1 MGTPGLLLAFGL
13 SWVAGIAM
21 LTPLLWNGRT
31 TRWQI
36 LAGYGF
42 AAGMVLTTLVMRA
55 TFAAKLGLSFSVTA
69 AGLVLVAMVGV
80 AATVLLRRRGVLE
93 QTAPAEASLFEPGVW
108 SRVLWFALLALTV
121 LRITT
126 LLLEAWWRPLFPWD
140 AWQIWAP
147 KTKIWFETRDLNNLY
162 GHFENGYPPA
172 INLIQVWANLG
183 LGSWD
188 DARMNL
194 AWPLLLGALA
204 LAGYGQARRV
214 GASPLAAAIVAYLLA
229 SIPMLDA
236 HAALA
241 GYADL
246 PLAVTFGL
254 AAIAFFVW
262 VVSDDRRQLVL
273 ALLFAAMV
281 PLYKIP
287 GIAWSLTLAPALL
300 IALLE
305 RMPGRKALRWVAA
318 IVVAVLAAGAYLY
331 ARQRNF
337 SLNFYQAHVSAN
349 SSSSF
354 VLDNY
359 FLLDNYHLVWYMTVA
374 ALICW
379 WRVAIAAPLRPA
391 TTLIAAGVAFL
402 VVSFFFTNSAK
413 WWGDYGSINRATL
426 HLVPALIFYLFLLSR
441 SSLSP
446 SVKTLPA

>member
-1 MGTPGLLLAFGL
+1 MGTSGLIIGIAL
-13 SWVAGIAM
+13 SWAAGAAV
-21 LTPLLWNGRT
+21 LSPLLWRGAS
-31 TRWQI
+31 TRWTT

-42 AAGMVLTTLVMRA
+42 AAGLLLTTLVMRA
-55 TFAAKLGLSFSVTA
+55 TFAAKLGLSFGVTA
-69 AGLVLVAMVGV
+69 AGLVLVTIAAIG
-80 AATVLLRRRGVLE
+80 ATVLMHRRGLLRVSAELS
-93 QTAPAEASLFEPGVW
+93 PALPEAAAW
-108 SRVLWFALLALTV
+108 SRVLWYVLLALTIA
-121 LRITT
+121 RIAMLTM
-126 LLLEAWWRPLFPWD
+126 EAWWRPLFPWD
-140 AWQIWAP
+140 AWQIWGP

-183 LGSWD
+183 LGAWD
-188 DARMNL
+188 DARMNI

-204 LAGYGQARRV
+204 LGAYGQARQA
-214 GASPLAAAIVAYLLA
+214 GGSPLAAAIVAYLLA
-229 SIPMLDA
+229 SVPMLDT

-262 VVSDDRRQLVL
+262 VVTDDWRQLVL
-273 ALLFAAMV
+273 ALLFAAMA

-300 IALLE
+300 VALLG
-305 RMPGRKALRWVAA
+305 RTPGRRAVRWVVA
-318 IVVAVLAAGAYLY
+318 IVVAVLASGAYLY

-337 SLNFYQAHVSAN
+337 ALNFYQAHVSVN

-359 FLLDNYHLVWYMTVA
+359 FLLDNYHLVWYMALA

-379 WRVAIAAPLRPA
+379 WRAAITMPLRPA
-391 TTLIAAGVAFL
+391 TTLIAAGAAFL
-402 VVSFFFTNSAK
+402 VVSFFFTNSAE

-426 HLVPALIFYLFLLSR
+426 HFVPALIFYLFLLSR
-441 SSLSP
+441 NSLSP
-446 SVKTLPA
+446 STKTLPA

>member
-1 MGTPGLLLAFGL
+1 MGTFGL
-13 SWVAGIAM
+13 ILGFALSWAAGAAVLSPM
-21 LTPLLWNGRT
+21 LWRGAS
-31 TRWQI
+31 TRWTT

-42 AAGMVLTTLVMRA
+42 AAGLLLTTLVMRA
-55 TFAAKLGLSFSVTA
+55 TFAAKLGLSFGVNA
-69 AGLVLVAMVGV
+69 AGLVLVAMAGIGV
-80 AATVLLRRRGVLE
+80 TVLMQRRGLPADTAQPSQVLPE
-93 QTAPAEASLFEPGVW
+93 GAAW
-108 SRVLWFALLALTV
+108 SRVLWYVLLAMAV
-121 LRITT
+121 ARITT
-126 LLLEAWWRPLFPWD
+126 LTLEAWWRPLFPWD
-140 AWQIWAP
+140 AWQIWGP

-183 LGSWD
+183 LGAWD
-188 DARMNL
+188 DARMNI

-204 LAGYGQARRV
+204 LAAYGQARQV
-214 GASPLAAAIVAYLLA
+214 GGSPLAAAIVAYLLA
-229 SIPMLDA
+229 SIPMLDT

-262 VVSDDRRQLVL
+262 VVTDDWRQLVL
-273 ALLFAAMV
+273 ALLFAAMA

-300 IALLE
+300 VALLG
-305 RMPGRKALRWVAA
+305 RMPGRRALRWVAA

-331 ARQRNF
+331 AKQRNF
-337 SLNFYQAHVSAN
+337 SLNFYQAHVSVN

-354 VLDNY
+354 VFDNY
-359 FLLDNYHLVWYMTVA
+359 FVLDNYHLVWYMALA

-379 WRVAIAAPLRPA
+379 WRAAITMPLRPA
-391 TTLIAAGVAFL
+391 TTLIAAGAAFL
-402 VVSFFFTNSAK
+402 VVSFFFTNSAE

-446 SVKTLPA
+446 STKTLPA

>member
-1 MGTPGLLLAFGL
+1 MGTPGLIAAFAL
-13 SWVAGIAM
+13 SWVAGMAV
-21 LTPLLWNGRT
+21 LAPLLWNGRA
-31 TRWQI
+31 TRWQT

-42 AAGMVLTTLVMRA
+42 AAGMVLTTLVMRI
-55 TFAAKLGLSFSVTA
+55 TFAAKLGLSFGVTA
-69 AGLVLVAMVGV
+69 AGLTLVAIAGIG
-80 AATVLLRRRGVLE
+80 ATVLLRRRGFFNA
-93 QTAPAEASLFEPGVW
+93 TATKEASLLEPSVW
-108 SRVLWFALLALTV
+108 GRLLWFLLLALTA

-140 AWQIWAP
+140 AWQIWGP

-183 LGSWD
+183 VGSWD
-188 DARMNL
+188 DAKMNL
-194 AWPLLLGALA
+194 AWPVLLGALA

-214 GASPLAAAIVAYLLA
+214 GASPLAAAVVAYLLA

-262 VVSDDRRQLVL
+262 VVSDDWRQLVL
-273 ALLFAAMV
+273 ALLFAAMA

-300 IALLE
+300 VAMLG
-305 RMPGRKALRWVAA
+305 RTPGRKALRWVAT
-318 IVVAVLAAGAYLY
+318 IVVAVLASGAYLY
-331 ARQRNF
+331 AKERNF
-337 SLNFYQAHVSAN
+337 SLNFYQAHVSVN
-349 SSSSF
+349 SSSGF

-379 WRVAIAAPLRPA
+379 WRAAIAAPLRPA

-402 VVSFFFTNSAK
+402 VLSFFFTNSAK

>member
-1 MGTPGLLLAFGL
+1 MGTFGL
-13 SWVAGIAM
+13 IIGFALSWAAGAAV
-21 LTPLLWNGRT
+21 LSPLLWRGAS
-31 TRWQI
+31 TRWTT

-42 AAGMVLTTLVMRA
+42 AAGLLLTTLVMRA
-55 TFAAKLGLSFSVTA
+55 TFAAKLGLSFGVTA
-69 AGLVLVAMVGV
+69 AGLVLVAIAGIGV
-80 AATVLLRRRGVLE
+80 TVLMHRRGLLRENAELSPALPEAATWG
-93 QTAPAEASLFEPGVW
+93 
-108 SRVLWFALLALTV
+108 RVLWYVLLAFTIARIATLTM
-121 LRITT
+121 
-126 LLLEAWWRPLFPWD
+126 EAWWRPLFPWD
-140 AWQIWAP
+140 AWQIWGP

-183 LGSWD
+183 LGAWD
-188 DARMNL
+188 DARMNI

-204 LAGYGQARRV
+204 LGAYGQARQA
-214 GASPLAAAIVAYLLA
+214 GGSPLAAAIVAYLLA
-229 SIPMLDA
+229 SIPMLDT

-262 VVSDDRRQLVL
+262 VVTDDWRQLVL
-273 ALLFAAMV
+273 ALLFAAMA
-281 PLYKIP
+281 PMYKIP

-300 IALLE
+300 VALLG
-305 RMPGRKALRWVAA
+305 RMPGRRAVRWVVA
-318 IVVAVLAAGAYLY
+318 IVVAVLASGAYLY

-337 SLNFYQAHVSAN
+337 ALNFYQAHVSVN

-359 FLLDNYHLVWYMTVA
+359 FLLDNYHLVWYMAVA

-379 WRVAIAAPLRPA
+379 WRAAITMPLRPA
-391 TTLIAAGVAFL
+391 TTLIAAGAAFL
-402 VVSFFFTNSAK
+402 VVSFFFTNSAE

-446 SVKTLPA
+446 STKTLPA